1 MRERRQVYLDHSAS
15 TPIDVRVQKAMLP
28 FFGEVYGN
36 SSSAHQYG
44 RAAERAVEDARERVA
59 AILRCQAAEV
69 VFTGGGSESDN
80 LAVRGAGWRSRQLGK
95 SNRLITSPVEHS
107 AVTQTIRQ
115 MDALM
120 GFEAEFVPV
129 DSSGLVDEAAFEQAC
144 RQGGAIASVIYA
156 NNELGSIN
164 DLTRLSLIARRHGVP
179 FHSDA
184 VQAGGQMTL
193 DVGALGVDMLSLS
206 AHKFYGPKGVGIL
219 YIREGIELASAI
231 TGGGHE
237 HGQRAGTHNTAGIVG
252 LAKALELAHDEN
264 AERSAH
270 FSRLRNRLV
279 AGVLQAVSGAEL
291 SGHPVQRL
299 PSHASFVLPGIDA
312 NALLMHL
319 DMWGIS
325 ASSGSACKVGDPAPS
340 EILLALGYS
349 PEAAKCGLRLS
360 VGTSTTTSDID
371 YVVDVLAD
379 ASKKLRNLYANDA
392 LRENGRQSAAKPAA
406 VPER

>member
-1 MRERRQVYLDHSAS
+1 MPERRQVYLDYSAS
-15 TPIDVRVQKAMLP
+15 TPLDARVLQAMLP
-28 FFGEVYGN
+28 YFDEVYGN

-44 RAAERAVEDARERVA
+44 GAAERAVEAARERVA
-59 AILRCQAAEV
+59 AILHCQAAEV

-80 LAVRGAGWRSRQLGK
+80 LAIRGAAWRSRQLGK
-95 SNRLITSPVEHS
+95 SNCLITSPVEHS

-115 MDALM
+115 LDSLM

-129 DSSGLVDEAAFEQAC
+129 DRAGLLDAVAFEQAC
-144 RQGGAIASVIYA
+144 QRGGAVASVIYA

-164 DLTRLSLIARRHGVP
+164 DLARLSRIAQRYGIP

-184 VQAGGQMTL
+184 VQAGGQLTL
-193 DVGALGVDMLSLS
+193 DVDALGVDMLSLS

-264 AERSAH
+264 AERIAH
-270 FSRLRNRLV
+270 FSRLRDRLV
-279 AGVLQAVSGAEL
+279 AGILQGVAGAEL
-291 SGHPVQRL
+291 SGHPEQRL

-319 DMWGIS
+319 DMRGIA

-340 EILLALGYS
+340 EILLAVGYS
-349 PEAAKCGLRLS
+349 PAAAKCGLRLS
-360 VGTSTTTSDID
+360 VGTSTTASDID
-371 YVVDVLAD
+371 YVVKVLAD
-379 ASKKLRNLYANDA
+379 ASQKLRNLFGKEPI
-392 LRENGRQSAAKPAA
+392 RENGRQSAAKPA
-406 VPER
+406 PEVV